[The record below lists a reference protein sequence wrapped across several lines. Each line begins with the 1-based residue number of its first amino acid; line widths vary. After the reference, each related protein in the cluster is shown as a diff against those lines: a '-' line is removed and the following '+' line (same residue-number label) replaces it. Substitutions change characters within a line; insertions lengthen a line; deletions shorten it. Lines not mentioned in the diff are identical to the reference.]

1 LLDEVGLRD
10 ANGDGVRE
18 AIGATRPFSVTLGTV
33 AGDPLREE
41 LNARVR
47 DNLAAC
53 GIQVNPYT
61 LDAGAWFAPG
71 PSGAV
76 FGRKF
81 DLAQF
86 AWLSR
91 IQPDCG
97 LYLTANI
104 PGPLEQGFNGW
115 GGVNVAGWSNEAYDA
130 ACNRALSLLPGQE
143 GYVEAHQEAMRIFAA
158 ELPAVPLFSRLRL
171 AATTP
176 DVLNFRLDSTQPSEL
191 WNAFELDM
199 TVGGP

>member
-1 LLDEVGLRD
+1 MGRSH
-10 ANGDGVRE
+10 G
-18 AIGATRPFSVTLGTV
+18 GAGPGN
-33 AGDPLREE
+33 D
-41 LNARVR
+41 RVR
-47 DNLAAC
+47 DDLAAC
-53 GIQVNPYT
+53 GIQVNPYAM
-61 LDAGAWFAPG
+61 DAGTWFAPG
-71 PSGAV
+71 PSGTV
-76 FGRKF
+76 FGRQF

-91 IQPDCG
+91 IRPDCG

-104 PGPLEQGFNGW
+104 PGPLDQGFNGW

-130 ACNRALSLLPGQE
+130 ACGRALSLLPGQE
-143 GYVEAHQEAMRIFAA
+143 GYVEAHQEAMRLFAA

-176 DVLNFRLDSTQPSEL
+176 DVLNFRLDATQPSEL

-199 TVGGP
+199 TPGGS